1 MNFIVWVAIIASILF
16 CQYLLVFIFI
26 GLSHVPGISNKGT
39 GIHHLWTIP
48 CSWDIQQGDRYS
60 SSLDYPM
67 FLGYPTRGD
76 LRALINHYL
85 PRKGENQMFVTL
97 LCCCRYSPARSGW
110 KQIKWGISISLT
122 RFRGTPIHPTIQKKN
137 PFSLYLILN

>member
-1 MNFIVWVAIIASILF
+1 MFLGYPTRV
-16 CQYLLVFIFI
+16 QVFIIF
-26 GLSHVPGISNKGT
+26 GLSHVPGISNKGA
-39 GIHHLWTIP
+39 GIHHPWTIP
-48 CSWDIQQGDRYS
+48 CSWDIQQG
-60 SSLDYPM
+60 
-67 FLGYPTRGD
+67 GD

-122 RFRGTPIHPTIQKKN
+122 RFRGTPIHPTIQKKKSI
-137 PFSLYLILN
+137 FSVSHTKLISKHSLSTSQCRFIQISTS